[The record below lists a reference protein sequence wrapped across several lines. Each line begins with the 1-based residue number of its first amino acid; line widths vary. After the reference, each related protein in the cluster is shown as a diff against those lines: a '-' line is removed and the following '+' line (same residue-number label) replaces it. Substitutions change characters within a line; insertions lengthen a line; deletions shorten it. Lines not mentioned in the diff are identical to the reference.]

1 MSETVSAHVRRGLVS
16 FAVALCSTWAL
27 GGTAAAQSTVV
38 LNQTDSQVTDTTIR
52 AGVYENTNYDPGP
65 LVTRRSSAAEPEWDR
80 RVILKFDTK
89 NTIPQ
94 GADVVSAT
102 LTLTVKE
109 GLGSGTRPIQAF
121 RIPTPFQEGDA
132 TWNTRQGSTRWSTPG
147 GDIGDYINGA
157 YVAPATG
164 SKLTIDVTAI
174 VQHAVNGDYDSR
186 YTRVLLAD
194 AGDANKDSYREYY
207 SSEDGTASRRPTLTV
222 VLATTGTSV
231 PPPPPSSGTT
241 LKVLQWNIAQ
251 GIGQDGQ
258 SNIDRVVNFIASWRP
273 DGISFNEI
281 MHYSSTSASQVVQIS
296 EKLRAKTGQTW
307 RYKWVQKGGASS
319 GEGECVMTHLDVD

>member
-52 AGVYENTNYDPGP
+52 AGVYANTNYDPGP

-121 RIPTPFQEGDA
+121 RIRSEEHTSELQSL
-132 TWNTRQGSTRWSTPG
+132 RHLVCR
-147 GDIGDYINGA
+147 
-157 YVAPATG
+157 
-164 SKLTIDVTAI
+164 
-174 VQHAVNGDYDSR
+174 
-186 YTRVLLAD
+186 LL
-194 AGDANKDSYREYY
+194 
-207 SSEDGTASRRPTLTV
+207 
-222 VLATTGTSV
+222 
-231 PPPPPSSGTT
+231 
-241 LKVLQWNIAQ
+241 
-251 GIGQDGQ
+251 
-258 SNIDRVVNFIASWRP
+258 
-273 DGISFNEI
+273 
-281 MHYSSTSASQVVQIS
+281 
-296 EKLRAKTGQTW
+296 
-307 RYKWVQKGGASS
+307 
-319 GEGECVMTHLDVD
+319 